1 MQAVRTYAQQ
11 VFERFVEEWREIAEQ
26 QVAADLR
33 KILVKHLFWRNH
45 THKLDSFEPSRRKE
59 DISISKTFYHL
70 VLIVGLML
78 RVLRSN
84 SSSSEYSRR
93 AQPHAQGPRL
103 FAFPTDLG
111 CDMVAMMAPRSG
123 QLFVVVVVPHVPL

>member
-11 VFERFVEEWREIAEQ
+11 VFERFVEERREIAEQ

-59 DISISKTFYHL
+59 DISISVTYVKPGCFRIGIKKNLLSYL
-70 VLIVGLML
+70 
-78 RVLRSN
+78 SN
-84 SSSSEYSRR
+84 L
-93 AQPHAQGPRL
+93 L
-103 FAFPTDLG
+103 FLNTG
-111 CDMVAMMAPRSG
+111 
-123 QLFVVVVVPHVPL
+123 